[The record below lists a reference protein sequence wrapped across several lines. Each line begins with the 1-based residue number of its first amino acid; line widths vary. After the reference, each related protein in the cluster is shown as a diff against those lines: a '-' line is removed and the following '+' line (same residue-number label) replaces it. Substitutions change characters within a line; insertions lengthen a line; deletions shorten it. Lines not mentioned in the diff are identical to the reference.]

1 VVAFKNSRT
10 DSFAK
15 TTLEPWAIFTDAH
28 RLQICKMEDTSFM
41 NIPEMLLVTTR
52 LQEKECGI
60 QPPLPIHILDFDPF
74 SNIPSRL
81 GYAIEMLQDVKG
93 SCCMSSITI
102 PFWYRKDIFAE
113 ATPVSAGIPT
123 DTVLFNS
130 LVTNR
135 RKSISCVEMRPKR
148 HR

>member
-15 TTLEPWAIFTDAH
+15 TTPEPWAVFTDAH
-28 RLQICKMEDTSFM
+28 RLQICEVEDTSFM
-41 NIPEMLLVTTR
+41 NIPEMLLLTTR

-60 QPPLPIHILDFDPF
+60 QPPLPVLILDFDPF

-81 GYAIEMLQDVKG
+81 GYAIEMLQDVKALAASHPLG
-93 SCCMSSITI
+93 FPSGR
-102 PFWYRKDIFAE
+102 YRKDIFAE
-113 ATPVSAGIPT
+113 ATPVSAGIST

-130 LVTNR
+130 LVTNKR
-135 RKSISCVEMRPKR
+135 NSMSCVEMRPKR
-148 HR
+148 H